1 MFCLRQRFAQEFWQV
16 HWLTRGGLS
25 QGMSNPIDNSY
36 WVDPDVLLAGE
47 HPGDPGD
54 DTTRKSVR
62 RLLVTGVSQFID
74 LTTRGELP
82 SYESLLQEE
91 AKTLGVEVAYS
102 NHPVRRQGIP
112 RSPVQTAAII
122 REIAEARSSGMM
134 TYLHG
139 AAGVGRVGLVVGCFL
154 VETGLSGNRAL
165 NKLQILYS
173 AMEKSAWEP
182 DIPATEQQA
191 DYVREWLAGQHSESN
206 GE

>member
-1 MFCLRQRFAQEFWQV
+1 
-16 HWLTRGGLS
+16 
-25 QGMSNPIDNSY
+25 MSNPIENSY
-36 WVDPDVLLAGE
+36 WVIPDILLAGE

-54 DTTRKSVR
+54 EGTRNSLR
-62 RLLVTGVSQFID
+62 RLLVSGVSQFID

-82 SYESLLQEE
+82 SYETLLNEE
-91 AKTLGVEVAYS
+91 AGSLGVDAVYS

-112 RSPVQTAAII
+112 RSPVQTGAII
-122 REIAEARSSGMM
+122 REIDAAAADGMT

-154 VETGLSGNRAL
+154 VESGLSGHRAL

-182 DIPATEQQA
+182 DIPETEQQSE
-191 DYVREWLAGQHSESN
+191 YVRDWQAGVHVEKG

>member
-1 MFCLRQRFAQEFWQV
+1 
-16 HWLTRGGLS
+16 
-25 QGMSNPIDNSY
+25 MSNPIDNSY
-36 WVDPDVLLAGE
+36 WVIPDLLLAGE

-54 DTTRKSVR
+54 ESTRHSLR
-62 RLLVTGVSQFID
+62 RLLVSGVSQFID

-82 SYESLLQEE
+82 SYEAVLHEE
-91 AKTLGVEVAYS
+91 AETLGVEVVYS

-122 REIAEARSSGMM
+122 REVDEAMSKGVT

-154 VETGLSGNRAL
+154 VETGLSGHRAI

-182 DIPATEQQA
+182 DIPATQQQA
-191 DYVREWLAGQHSESN
+191 DYVREWQAGQHADN
-206 GE
+206 PGN